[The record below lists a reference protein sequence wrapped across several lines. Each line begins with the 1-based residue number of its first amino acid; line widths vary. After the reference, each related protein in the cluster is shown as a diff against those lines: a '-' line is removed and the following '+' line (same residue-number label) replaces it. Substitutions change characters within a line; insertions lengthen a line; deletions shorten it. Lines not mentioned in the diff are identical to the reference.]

1 MDRSQHSSRERTR
14 QNLYLG
20 LIIMKLTQA
29 QAQAEIRKV
38 EREYGIV
45 IPMALDYLNK
55 DISGDFE
62 VAMDA
67 QPALVTVSNSG
78 IPAFLS
84 NFIDPEMIRV
94 LVTPNKAAKIFGET
108 KKGDWTM
115 LTTQFPIVESTG
127 EVSSY
132 GDYANN
138 GSVGSNVNW
147 VPRQSYQFQTVTQW
161 GERELEMAGLAKI
174 DYAANLNV
182 ASALAM
188 DKFMNKSYF
197 FGISGLQNYGLLNDP
212 ALIAP
217 ISPAATGTG
226 SGTLWSTKDGAA
238 IYGDIVLLYA
248 QLQVQLR
255 GLVDRDASMVLS
267 MSPEIEVNMTKT
279 NQYNVNVTDQLKKNF
294 PNMRIESAVEY
305 NTGSGQLVQLIVD
318 SVEGQKTG
326 YCAFSEKM
334 RAHPVFVDLSSFRQ
348 KKSAGTW
355 GAIVR
360 MPISIAQLLGV

>member
-1 MDRSQHSSRERTR
+1 
-14 QNLYLG
+14 
-20 LIIMKLTQA
+20 MKPTQA
-29 QAQAEIRKV
+29 QAQAEFR
-38 EREYGIV
+38 RLAMQYGIHV
-45 IPMALDYLNK
+45 PMAMDYLNK
-55 DISGDFE
+55 DISGDFNL
-62 VAMDA
+62 AMDA
-67 QPALVTVSNSG
+67 LPNLVTVSNAG
-78 IPAFLS
+78 VPAFLS

-94 LVTPNKAAKIFGET
+94 LVTPNKAATILGET

-132 GDYANN
+132 GDYSNN

-182 ASALAM
+182 ASALAL

-197 FGISGLQNYGLLNDP
+197 FGIAGLQNYGLLNDP
-212 ALIAP
+212 SLITP
-217 ISPAATGTG
+217 ITPAATGIG

-238 IYGDIVLLYA
+238 IYGDLVSLYG
-248 QLQVQLR
+248 QLVSQTR
-255 GLVDRDASMVLS
+255 GLVQRDAPMTLV
-267 MSPEIEVNMTKT
+267 MSPEIEVNLTKT
-279 NQYNVNVTDQLKKNF
+279 NQYNVNVSDLLKKNF
-294 PNMRIESAVEY
+294 PNLKVQSAVEY
-305 NTGSGQLVQLIVD
+305 NTTGGQLVQLIVD
-318 SVEGQKTG
+318 SVDGQKVG

-334 RAHPVFVDLSSFRQ
+334 RAHPVKVELSSFQQ

-355 GAIVR
+355 GSIIR
-360 MPISIAQLLGV
+360 MPIAIAQLLGV